1 MRILDVIRRER
12 LSILF
17 IIGLLISSLVLVAM
31 TWGIKSDISLV
42 FNNWRRF
49 SVERSEKVEAVTTL
63 RKELGY
69 GGMIHQFKNFVL
81 RGDLS
86 YRASMGEHL
95 GGARAAIAHYR
106 SLGVNQPEAVA
117 LNELDT
123 TLQSYRAAADLAQR
137 LVDTGASI
145 AEVDRQ
151 VRIDDGPALAALK
164 VLSEQSQSR
173 IYDDGSVLSKAS
185 AINALRAAIGYGGMI
200 HNFKNYVLRGD
211 ETRALMVET
220 QINEAKRS
228 LTVYARDDTNSEEQA
243 ALVDLRAMLD
253 AYGEAIKVATAL
265 REKGESA
272 ATIDKRVRVD
282 DQPAFLA
289 LNHIQRQ
296 LHLQNETNALAV
308 SSALGGA
315 SALARASYWVTFGLM
330 VSLLAGAIWTLWDRQ
345 RREQLLRT
353 SEERTLAIVDNIVDG
368 VIVADAKGI
377 IAEFNKSAEGI
388 FGYSADE
395 VLGKNITMLMPESY
409 SNRHNQ
415 YIDNYIETNDPKI
428 IGTGRELEG
437 LRKDGTVFPMRIA
450 VGELHLGA
458 EKAFAGIVADISG
471 QKNLEA
477 QLHRAQ
483 RMEAVGQLT
492 GGIAHDFNN
501 LMGVMLGNAEILLD
515 QAGENEKARRSAE
528 AVVESVKRGASLT
541 QRLLAFSRQQALLP
555 QPTVINDQIFGLEEL
570 LHRALGETIE
580 LHSNLGLGTWTALI
594 DPYQFE
600 NVLINLSINA
610 RDAMPRGGVLT
621 IKTANITLDEDHAA
635 QFEDVMPGDYVKV
648 TVSDTGAGMSPETLK
663 KAFEPFFTTKDVG
676 KGSGLGLSMV
686 YGFAKQS
693 NGHATIN
700 SEAGH
705 GTTIELYLPR
715 SEEFVSQ
722 EDVRGEA
729 PGPARGSERILVVE
743 DDEDLREIP
752 TTMLRDSGYEVV
764 EARNGKEAI
773 QCLQDSQSF
782 DLLFTDVV
790 LAGGMNGLEIADEAK
805 RIQPRIKVLFTS
817 GYPESIISHGG
828 KVNQDAALLNKP
840 YLRTTLLEMV
850 RAALDSPD
858 V

>member
-1 MRILDVIRRER
+1 MRILGVIRRER

-69 GGMIHQFKNFVL
+69 GGMIHQFKNFIL

-185 AINALRAAIGYGGMI
+185 AINALRVAIGYGGMI

-211 ETRALMVET
+211 ETRALMAES
-220 QINEAKRS
+220 QINEARRA
-228 LTVYARDDTNSEEQA
+228 LTAYARDSTNLEEQA

-253 AYGEAIKVATAL
+253 AYGEAIKVATAM

-289 LNHIQRQ
+289 LTIIQRQ

-308 SSALGGA
+308 SNALGGA
-315 SALARASYWVTFGLM
+315 SALSRTSYWVTFGLM

-782 DLLFTDVV
+782 DLLFTDVA

>member
-1 MRILDVIRRER
+1 MRILDAIRRER

-31 TWGIKSDISLV
+31 TRGIKSDISLV
-42 FNNWRRF
+42 FDNWSRF

-137 LVDTGASI
+137 LVDAGASI

-289 LNHIQRQ
+289 LNLIQRQ

-686 YGFAKQS
+686 YGFTKQS

-729 PGPARGSERILVVE
+729 PEPARGSERILVVE

>member
-1 MRILDVIRRER
+1 MRILDAIRHER

-17 IIGLLISSLVLVAM
+17 IIGLVISSLVLIAM
-31 TWGIKSDISLV
+31 MQVIKSDISLV
-42 FNNWRRF
+42 SSNWRRF
-49 SVERSEKVEAVTTL
+49 SVERSEKVEVVTTL
-63 RKELGY
+63 RRELGY

-86 YRASMGEHL
+86 YRASMSEHL

-106 SLGVNQPEAVA
+106 SLGANQAETAA
-117 LNELDT
+117 LDELDA
-123 TLQSYRAAADLAQR
+123 TLQAYREASDLVQR
-137 LVDTGASI
+137 LVETGASI

-173 IYDDGSVLSKAS
+173 IYDDGSVLSNAS

-220 QINEAKRS
+220 QISEAKRA
-228 LTVYARDDTNSEEQA
+228 LIAYTQDDTNAEEQA
-243 ALVDLRAMLD
+243 ALVDLRTMLN
-253 AYGEAIKVATAL
+253 AYGQAIELATAL
-265 REKGESA
+265 REDGERPAS
-272 ATIDKRVRVD
+272 IDERVRVD
-282 DQPAFLA
+282 DTPAFRA
-289 LNHIQRQ
+289 LITLQRQ

-308 SSALGGA
+308 SSGLGGA

-330 VSLLAGAIWTLWDRQ
+330 VSLLAGATWTLWDRQ

-388 FGYSADE
+388 FGYTADE
-395 VLGKNITMLMPESY
+395 VLGKNITMLMPEPY

-415 YIDNYIETNDPKI
+415 YIDNYIETSDPKI

-450 VGELHLGA
+450 VGELHLGE

-515 QAGENEKARRSAE
+515 QAGGNEKARRSAE

-541 QRLLAFSRQQALLP
+541 QRLLAFSRQQALSP

-610 RDAMPRGGVLT
+610 RDAMPGGGVLT

-676 KGSGLGLSMV
+676 EGSGLGLSMV

-700 SEAGH
+700 SEVGR
-705 GTTIELYLPR
+705 GTTIKLYLPR

-729 PGPARGSERILVVE
+729 SGPAHGSERILVVE

-752 TTMLRDSGYEVV
+752 TTMLRDYGYEVV
-764 EARNGKEAI
+764 EARNGEEAI
-773 QCLQDSQSF
+773 LCLRDSQSF

-805 RIQPRIKVLFTS
+805 RIQPGIKVLFTS
-817 GYPESIISHGG
+817 GYPESIVSHGG

-840 YLRTTLLEMV
+840 YLRTTLLEKV
-850 RAALDSPD
+850 RAALDNPD

>member
-31 TWGIKSDISLV
+31 TRGIKSDISLV

-81 RGDLS
+81 RGDPS

-95 GGARAAIAHYR
+95 GGARAAITRYR
-106 SLGVNQPEAVA
+106 SLGANQAETAA
-117 LNELDT
+117 LDDLDA
-123 TLQSYRAAADLAQR
+123 TLQAYRAAADLAQR

-185 AINALRAAIGYGGMI
+185 AINALCAAIGYGGMI

-211 ETRALMVET
+211 ETRALMAES
-220 QINEAKRS
+220 QINEARRA
-228 LTVYARDDTNSEEQA
+228 LTAYARDSTNLEEQA

-253 AYGEAIKVATAL
+253 AYGEAIKVATAM

-289 LNHIQRQ
+289 LTIIQRQ
-296 LHLQNETNALAV
+296 LHLQSETNALAV
-308 SSALGGA
+308 SNALGGA
-315 SALARASYWVTFGLM
+315 SALSRASYWVTFGLM

-395 VLGKNITMLMPESY
+395 VLGKNIAMLMPESY

-621 IKTANITLDEDHAA
+621 IETANTTLDEDHAA

-676 KGSGLGLSMV
+676 EGSGLGLSMV

-729 PGPARGSERILVVE
+729 PGPARGSVRILVVE

-752 TTMLRDSGYEVV
+752 TTMLRDYGYEIV

-773 QCLQDSQSF
+773 QCLQDSQPF

-828 KVNQDAALLNKP
+828 KVNQDTALLNKP

>member
-1 MRILDVIRRER
+1 MRILDAIRRER

-185 AINALRAAIGYGGMI
+185 AINALRVAIGYGGMI

-211 ETRALMVET
+211 ETRALMAES
-220 QINEAKRS
+220 QINEARRA
-228 LTVYARDDTNSEEQA
+228 LTAYARDSTNLEEQA

-253 AYGEAIKVATAL
+253 AYGEAIKVATAM

-289 LNHIQRQ
+289 LTIIQRQ

-428 IGTGRELEG
+428 IGIGRELEG

-715 SEEFVSQ
+715 SEEVVSQ

-782 DLLFTDVV
+782 DLLFTDVA

-805 RIQPRIKVLFTS
+805 RIQPGIKVLFTS

>member
-106 SLGVNQPEAVA
+106 FLGVNQPEAVA

-211 ETRALMVET
+211 ETRALMAES
-220 QINEAKRS
+220 QINEARRA
-228 LTVYARDDTNSEEQA
+228 LTAYARDSTNLEEQA

-253 AYGEAIKVATAL
+253 AYGEAIKVATAM

-289 LNHIQRQ
+289 LTIIQRQ

-308 SSALGGA
+308 SNALGGA
-315 SALARASYWVTFGLM
+315 SALSRASYWVTFGLM

-805 RIQPRIKVLFTS
+805 RIQPGIKVLFTS